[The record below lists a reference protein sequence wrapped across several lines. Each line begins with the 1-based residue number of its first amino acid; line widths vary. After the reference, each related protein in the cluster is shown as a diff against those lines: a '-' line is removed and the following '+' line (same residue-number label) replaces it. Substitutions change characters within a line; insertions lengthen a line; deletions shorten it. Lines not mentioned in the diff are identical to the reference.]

1 MAADAPGT
9 VSQVTAQALPRLRAP
24 KRARLWQP
32 QRLTR
37 RRSLQAAMARRV
49 LSCSPRSVFPKT
61 PRGLQFCLVANYLI
75 TSGSC
80 IKQCSSIRY
89 RGTTDRLDSTPAVW
103 LRAYQFKVILIQEG
117 SKPDCRTSLDLGTE
131 ASLTQRF
138 FLLLWRFKGGSLKIN
153 TLPGL
158 PYPMMRNP

>member
-1 MAADAPGT
+1 MVTRGPTWGAWKPDSTSPGNSETSTSSEKVTRNVTNSRSGTGVDVMAADAPGT

-80 IKQCSSIRY
+80 SKQCSSIRY
-89 RGTTDRLDSTPAVW
+89 RGTTDRLDYPCSLV
-103 LRAYQFKVILIQEG
+103 
-117 SKPDCRTSLDLGTE
+117 TSLSVQSHIDSRRL
-131 ASLTQRF
+131 
-138 FLLLWRFKGGSLKIN
+138 
-153 TLPGL
+153 
-158 PYPMMRNP
+158 